1 MLSSA
6 SLGLDFEMILLI
18 LLLLL
23 WWCLGVQSCQLNVI
37 QSNPRQYIADIPQ
50 VSCASPTFWALPCT
64 LYRLE
69 NEQLL

>member
-50 VSCASPTFWALPCT
+50 VSFPLTH
-64 LYRLE
+64 
-69 NEQLL
+69 LLHIAVCCM